1 MENIISSNPN
11 KKNYLINK
19 RNIFY
24 PAIVTLRFNRETFLA
39 DKEQYF

>member
-11 KKNYLINK
+11 KKNYLINR

-24 PAIVTLRFNRETFLA
+24 PAIVTLRFNRETLA
-39 DKEQYF
+39 VKEQYF